1 MEHNIEE
8 KECVKLLFQSL
19 PDSYAHLIISIVNG
33 SLNIIMVFNDVA
45 IATLEEESMHKNK
58 ENRNIIISTNRDF
71 NYF

>member
-19 PDSYAHLIISIVNG
+19 LDSYAHLIINIVNG

-45 IATLEEESMHKNK
+45 IATLEEESRHKKK
-58 ENRNIIISTNRDF
+58 ENRNIIISTN
-71 NYF
+71 

>member
-19 PDSYAHLIISIVNG
+19 PYSYAHLIINIVNG

-45 IATLEEESMHKNK
+45 IATLEEESRHQNK
-58 ENRNIIISTNRDF
+58 ENRNIYHHF
-71 NYF
+71 NKLRL